1 MNIDRTLARL
11 HFQPGTFTIRDG
23 TPGFARGASFTP
35 WRPSANWAD
44 CGFLLERY
52 EVTLEPLTLP
62 HPEGHSWMAST
73 PDADYATAD
82 TAREAVVMAVIK
94 HLEEARRHG

>member
-1 MNIDRTLARL
+1 MNASPDRTLARL

-44 CGFLLERY
+44 CGPLLERY

-62 HPEGHSWMAST
+62 HPEGTRGWHPHPMPIT
-73 PDADYATAD
+73 PLPTRH
-82 TAREAVVMAVIK
+82 ARP
-94 HLEEARRHG
+94 L